1 MCIVLTLFYFA
12 LTALWQPDVLCPN
25 LARYASYADSVCPA
39 VVLNPEKGKK
49 YGNVYEYHDCLS
61 TDVRNMP
68 LSTRAHTPQNAQSG

>member
-49 YGNVYEYHDCLS
+49 YGNVYEYSRVPNRRHGS
-61 TDVRNMP
+61 KKFNT
-68 LSTRAHTPQNAQSG
+68 AQKEH

>member
-39 VVLNPEKGKK
+39 VVSDPEKSKN
-49 YGNVYEYHDCLS
+49 YGNVKECRRKKICFVS
-61 TDVRNMP
+61 AIQ
-68 LSTRAHTPQNAQSG
+68 RAVYFIRCSIF

>member
-12 LTALWQPDVLCPN
+12 LTALWQLDVLCPN

-49 YGNVYEYHDCLS
+49 YGNVYEYHD
-61 TDVRNMP
+61 
-68 LSTRAHTPQNAQSG
+68 